1 MMRAQLSQCRD
12 WVAGSTMTAD
22 AAFDG
27 VATDSRTA
35 PAGSLF
41 IALRGERFDAH
52 AFLGEVAGRGVA
64 AIVAEAGSAAAHL
77 AGLAVPLLLVPDS
90 RRALGEI
97 ALGWRRRFDLPV
109 IGVTGSNGKTTVKEM
124 IAAILVAGVG
134 AAHAMATRGNFN
146 NDIGLPLTLLRLDG
160 ATRAAVVEI
169 GMNHPGEIAQL
180 AALALP
186 TVALVNNAQREH
198 QEFMATV
205 EAVARENGAVITSLP
220 DDGTAAFPA
229 DDAFTPLWR
238 ELAAARGRRRVLG
251 FGFSADADVRCTHV
265 ANAFGSDMA
274 VVVGVDRFTVRLA
287 AAGEHNVRN
296 ALAAIACTLAI
307 GMPVEAIVRGLE
319 SFAPVAGRLQRKH
332 AASGAEVI
340 DDTYNANPDS
350 VRAAIDVLAQSSAP
364 RVLVLG
370 DMGEVGAEGAA
381 FHEEIGAYARARG
394 IDRLLTLGTLASAS
408 AAAFGAQ
415 ATHFNDIDALQA
427 AAVALATPPATVLV
441 KGSRFMQMERVVNHL
456 VAPLPAQ
463 PIQDSH

>member
-1 MMRAQLSQCRD
+1 MHAQLSRCRD

-22 AAFDG
+22 AVFNG

-41 IALRGERFDAH
+41 IALRGENFDAH
-52 AFLGEVAGRGVA
+52 AFLAEVAGRGVA
-64 AIVAEAGSAAAHL
+64 AIMAEAGSAPQHL
-77 AGLAVPLLLVPDS
+77 AGLTVPLLLVPDT

-97 ALGWRRRFDLPV
+97 ALGWRRQFDLPV

-146 NDIGLPLTLLRLDG
+146 NDIGLPLTLLRLD
-160 ATRAAVVEI
+160 ADIRAAVIEI

-180 AALALP
+180 AALVRP

-205 EAVARENGAVITSLP
+205 EAVARENGAVFASLP
-220 DDGTAAFPA
+220 DDGTAVFPA

-238 ELAAARGRRRVLG
+238 ELAAARGQRRVLG
-251 FGFSADADVRCTHV
+251 FGFSADADVRCTY
-265 ANAFGSDMA
+265 
-274 VVVGVDRFTVRLA
+274 VVNTFSSNMTVTAGADRFTVRLA

-307 GMPVEAIVRGLE
+307 GVPVEAIVRGLE
-319 SFAPVAGRLQRKH
+319 AFAPVAGRLQRKQR
-332 AASGAEVI
+332 ANGAQVI

-350 VRAAIDVLAQSSAP
+350 VRAAIDVLAQADAP

-370 DMGEVGAEGAA
+370 DMGEVGEDGAA
-381 FHEEIGAYARARG
+381 FHEEIGAHARARG
-394 IDRLLTLGTLASAS
+394 IDHLLTFGALASAS
-408 AAAFGAQ
+408 ATAFGPQ

-427 AAVALATPPATVLV
+427 AALALATPPATVLV

-456 VAPLPAQ
+456 VSPPFGQ
-463 PIQDSH
+463 QVQDSH